1 MGYASGGNLAIV
13 SPMRS
18 VTYPWNSFPYQSR
31 LFRNFRVRE
40 VQGAIPVSFSTN
52 AATIAPP
59 VQAQVNSY
67 KAMVNVVPGQTL
79 RRAKF
84 DLGGVVHTT
93 ASNGDLVRDVAPGTG
108 VGLTVGSVQSLTGEI
123 VLSAWPASSP
133 STVSNFTGVQT
144 PPTEGAD
151 APFVAVQV
159 LFRTAAAPLR
169 PGSFNLLATMEDG
182 TNVNVTAANSGL
194 IDATRVKGYVDYET
208 GVVELYFTDPTIID
222 PLAPTVDV
230 SPFQIPGVGVI
241 PLDYVSTPSIR
252 YNAVSYTY
260 LPLDASILGLDPVRL
275 PSDGRVP
282 IFKSGRVVVVH
293 NTQSL
298 APQTVANNQTVN
310 VGRDRLARLRVI
322 GNDGVEITTGFVK
335 SLDAGT
341 VTFTNVAGMSQP
353 VTIEHRIEDE
363 ALCAEAQI
371 TGDLR
376 LTRPVTHDYP
386 AGTSY
391 VSSALVVGTLQAAS
405 QDGFSQETWT
415 NVWADSAIG
424 NPLLAQYDDT
434 TNPIVVTNAGAIT
447 ERWAVMF
454 TSNTSFNVVG
464 EQVGQ
469 IITGD
474 TSTPLAPVNPATGV
488 PYFTLQPAGWGSG
501 WAAGNVYRFNTS
513 GSNFPLWVARTVLQS
528 PTAPPGTDQ
537 MTISIRGD
545 IDQ

>member
-1 MGYASGGNLAIV
+1 MGYGGSINFPPTQTTRTWNDLAAIGGGQ
-13 SPMRS
+13 R
-18 VTYPWNSFPYQSR
+18 T
-31 LFRNFRVRE
+31 LFVKQT
-40 VQGAIPVSFSTN
+40 QGAIPVT
-52 AATIAPP
+52 AAHASATVVSP
-59 VQAQVNSY
+59 AQITVNSY
-67 KAMVNVVPGQTL
+67 HLRVNVISGKTL
-79 RRAKF
+79 RGTAFKV
-84 DLGGVVHTT
+84 DGKLHNTTSTGLVVRE
-93 ASNGDLVRDVAPGTG
+93 V
-108 VGLTVGSVQSLTGEI
+108 
-123 VLSAWPASSP
+123 SP
-133 STVSNFTGVQT
+133 SSGLGVDVGVIVPSHGLITLQTWTPGVSPQVADFHAVQT
-144 PPTEGAD
+144 PPSEGYA
-151 APFVAVQV
+151 APFMSAQV

-169 PGSFNLLATMEDG
+169 PGSFSFLASMEDG
-182 TNVNVTAANSGL
+182 TAINVTAPNSGL
-194 IDATRVKGYVDYET
+194 INEARVKGYVNYET
-208 GVVELYFTDPTIID
+208 GVVELYFTNPILTGPTI
-222 PLAPTVDV
+222 DV
-230 SPFQIPGVGVI
+230 SPFGIPGVGLI
-241 PLDYVSTPSIR
+241 PIDYVRTPSIR

-282 IFKSGRVVVVH
+282 VFKAGRVVVVH

-310 VGRDRLARLRVI
+310 VGRDRLARLRVV
-322 GNDGVEITTGFVK
+322 GNDGVEITTGLTK
-335 SLDAGT
+335 NLDAGT

-391 VSSALVVGTLQAAS
+391 ISSAMVVGTLQAAS

-415 NVWADSAIG
+415 NVWSDIAIG

-447 ERWAVMF
+447 ERWAVIF
-454 TSNTSFNVVG
+454 TSNTSFNLVG

-474 TSTPLAPVNPATGV
+474 TATPLAPVNPATGV

-537 MTISIRGD
+537 LTISIRGD